1 MYCDYYGFAEEP
13 FDITPDPSFLYL
25 SPGHEEVLTSIVYG
39 IQGRRGLMAVIG
51 EVGTGKTT
59 ILNTALEWL
68 SKKTKVAYVISF
80 DLSFDD
86 LLAMA
91 LVKLGL
97 ATTDQTLSK
106 MDALNRLNEFA
117 LKQLA
122 DGGNVAF
129 IVDEAQ
135 NLSWRSMENLRLLS
149 NLETPKHKLVQIVLS
164 GQPELA
170 VKLDQPEVRQLTQRI
185 SLRRYISPLK
195 EVETYEYMQHRLEVA
210 GYKGPLLFSQN
221 ARRLIWQFSEGIPRK
236 INILCDNALLIGFR
250 KHQKKIHTP
259 VVQIA
264 LKELRWVPQGRGN
277 S

>member
-86 LLAMA
+86 LLTMA
-91 LVKLGL
+91 LVKLDL

-117 LKQLA
+117 LQQLA

-135 NLSWRSMENLRLLS
+135 NLSWRSLENLRLLS

-170 VKLDQPEVRQLTQRI
+170 VKLDQPAAIHLSSQR
-185 SLRRYISPLK
+185 S
-195 EVETYEYMQHRLEVA
+195 
-210 GYKGPLLFSQN
+210 
-221 ARRLIWQFSEGIPRK
+221 
-236 INILCDNALLIGFR
+236 
-250 KHQKKIHTP
+250 
-259 VVQIA
+259 
-264 LKELRWVPQGRGN
+264 
-277 S
+277 